1 MKLPVRLFALLSLLL
16 LGYSATAANITILV
30 GDNFY
35 SPQTVTIRPGD
46 VVTWQYQSGSN
57 NTHPTASD
65 NGAWTTFTINS
76 ANLTKTMTF
85 STVGAFPYHCTFH
98 GAAGVGMYG
107 VITVAAALPTT
118 AAQDAA
124 AFQAYPNPA
133 TELVTLKLDRT
144 QTNAPTAVQLIN
156 ELGSVVRTL
165 ELSPATTGTE
175 VLVSVADL
183 PAGLYVY
190 RLLANGAVVA
200 TRRLTVSH

>member
-1 MKLPVRLFALLSLLL
+1 M
-16 LGYSATAANITILV
+16 V

-35 SPQTVTIRPGD
+35 SPRTVTIQAGD
-46 VVTWQYQSGSN
+46 VVTWQYQSGSS

-85 STVGAFPYHCTFH
+85 STVGSFPYHCTFH
-98 GAAGVGMYG
+98 GAAGSGMYG
-107 VITVAAALPTT
+107 VITVTAAPLPTK

-124 AFQAYPNPA
+124 VFQAFPNPA
-133 TELVTLKLDRT
+133 SEVVTLKLDRT
-144 QTNAPTAVQLIN
+144 QAPTAVQLIN

-165 ELSPATTGTE
+165 ALSPSATGTE
-175 VLVSVADL
+175 LLVSVADL

-190 RLLANGAVVA
+190 RLLANGTVVA
-200 TRRLTVSH
+200 TRRLIVTH